1 MGTDKRERQ
10 KANRQLK
17 LQEMVRDAR
26 KAKVKKRSLQIGIGV
41 PLAILAVFGLVR
53 LFGKTDS
60 ASLTAATSTSV
71 ATDLGVSTTA
81 SSGTTASTTP
91 VVTTIGVAPAK
102 DASGAYPCPPAD
114 GSAQR
119 VVAFPAAP
127 PLCTTAGKK
136 YTAVIETNKG
146 NYTVALDSANSPKNV
161 NMFVYLA
168 RYHFYDNTPCHRAI
182 KDFMVQCGDP
192 TGTGSGGA
200 GIEVPVEAPKSGKYA
215 LGTLAMAKVG
225 GATTN
230 DSQFFVITGAQGV
243 ALPPEYSLLG
253 QVTDGFDT
261 TVKALEAAADPKA
274 PNGVP
279 PLEQIT
285 ITKVTITEQ

>member
-26 KAKVKKRSLQIGIGV
+26 KAKVKKRALQIGIGV
-41 PLAILAVFGLVR
+41 PLAIAAVFGLVR
-53 LFGKTDS
+53 LFGTSDS
-60 ASLTAATSTSV
+60 SGVTAASTTSV
-71 ATDLGVSTTA
+71 ASDLGTSTTG
-81 SSGTTASTTP
+81 STASTTP
-91 VVTTIGVAPAK
+91 VVTTIGAEPTK

-114 GSAQR
+114 GSAGR
-119 VVAFPAAP
+119 VVTFPKAP
-127 PLCTTAGKK
+127 PTCTTAGKK
-136 YTAVIETNKG
+136 YTALVETNKG
-146 NYTVALDSANSPKNV
+146 NYTLALDSANSPQNV
-161 NMFVYLA
+161 NLFVYLA

-200 GIEVPVEAPKSGKYA
+200 GVEVPVEAPKSGKYA
-215 LGTLAMAKVG
+215 LGTVAMAKAS

-230 DSQFFVITGAQGV
+230 DSQFFVVTGAQGA

-261 TVKALEAAADPKA
+261 TVKALEAAADPNA
-274 PNGVP
+274 ANGVP
-279 PLEQIT
+279 TAEPIR